1 MPEKFQ
7 GATEQSVNQQ
17 NSGEQSANVP
27 ASQQNHRRVDDYI
40 AWKKSIQQALSQ
52 FHQWLVRNGFEADQI
67 ESGLQITQGQ
77 LQTDRITLAFV
88 GEFSRGKTELIN
100 ALFFAQHGQRLL
112 PSKPGRTTMCPTELF
127 YDLSSRKSFLK
138 LLPIETRASDE
149 SIQSLKKKPDAWEE
163 YALDFSNIE
172 EMAQVMAQVCA
183 VNSVSKEAAKQ
194 LKFDSK
200 SLEQDLLNPK
210 NVLIP
215 RWRHALISFD
225 HPLLRQGLRIIDT
238 PGLNAL
244 GAEPELTLHLLQ
256 EAHAVL
262 FILSADTG
270 VTATDL
276 QIWEEHIKHL
286 SGRLN
291 ERMFA
296 VLNKIDTLWDDP
308 DGDETALKNLKRL
321 QQQTA
326 KVLGIPDNGII
337 LLSAKAALRGRLYA
351 EDELMQKSGLKELE
365 LLLFE
370 SILKGKELAI
380 REQVVDQ
387 SLRLMKTAQRHFK
400 DQLMKTEAERQSLES
415 THGRGEVKLFQL
427 NERVKR
433 EQDFYR
439 KRLLALTPLEQRLR
453 TQVPNWLE
461 PIQEDALAIIQDAL
475 VPAGKHWKKQEL
487 IDALVITFQKLNE
500 IFSILQSNLEQA
512 FMLIERLHKEYGK
525 DQDRFSMLYERFE
538 LSAFR
543 ERVYFL
549 EDSAK
554 RFSQSRFRLWKDRLF
569 NSLSF
574 TETMREGIAQLGMD
588 LRTELNAWIE
598 QSVTPILQHAQ
609 QRKEMWDAQAKKLQ
623 GLLENPADVPEEIE
637 RLKQQEQML
646 ALELENL
653 YSIITQIEPTEH
665 RLV

>member
-1 MPEKFQ
+1 MEAKGIMPDTELDNGQ
-7 GATEQSVNQQ
+7 ATAPN
-17 NSGEQSANVP
+17 
-27 ASQQNHRRVDDYI
+27 NHRRVDDYI
-40 AWKKSIQQALSQ
+40 AWKQGIQRALTQ
-52 FHQWLVRNGFEADQI
+52 FQEWLVRNGFEADQI
-67 ESGLQITQGQ
+67 ESGLQVTQGA

-127 YDLSSRKSFLK
+127 FDLHSRESFLQ
-138 LLPIETRASDE
+138 LLPIETRASEE
-149 SIQSLKKKPDAWEE
+149 SIQTLKKQPQLWEHHD
-163 YALDFSNIE
+163 LDFSDIE
-172 EMAQVMAQVCA
+172 KMAQVMSQVCA
-183 VNSVSKEAAKQ
+183 VNSVTKEEAKR
-194 LKFDSK
+194 LKFDAK

-210 NVLIP
+210 RVLIP
-215 RWRHALISFD
+215 KWRHALISFD

-244 GAEPELTLHLLQ
+244 GAEPELTINLLQ

-308 DGDETALKNLKRL
+308 DGDEIANRNLKRL

-326 KVLGIPDNGII
+326 QVLGIPNDGII

-351 EDELMQKSGLKELE
+351 EEDLLYKSGLKKLE
-365 LLLFE
+365 LMLFE

-380 REQVVDQ
+380 KEQVIDQ
-387 SLRLMKTAQRHFK
+387 SLRLMKTAQRLYK
-400 DQLMKTEAERQSLES
+400 NQLMTAEAERQSLES

-427 NERVKR
+427 NERVKK

-439 KRLLALTPLEQRLR
+439 KRLIALTPLEQRLR
-453 TQVPNWLE
+453 TQIPNWLE
-461 PIQEDALAIIQDAL
+461 PVQEESLSIIQEKLK
-475 VPAGKHWKKQEL
+475 PEGKHWKKQEL
-487 IDALVITFQKLNE
+487 HLALESTFEQLNE
-500 IFSILQSNLEQA
+500 IFSILQNNLEQA
-512 FMLIERLHKEYGK
+512 FMLIERLHKEYGR
-525 DQDRFSMLYERFE
+525 DQERFSMLYERFE

-543 ERVYFL
+543 ERVFFL

-554 RFSQSRFRLWKDRLF
+554 RFSQSRFKLWKDRLF

-574 TETMREGIAQLGMD
+574 TETLKESVNHLGED
-588 LRTELNAWIE
+588 LRVELNAWIE
-598 QSVTPILQHAQ
+598 QSITPILKHAQ
-609 QRKEMWDAQAKKLQ
+609 QRKEMWDAQANKLQ
-623 GLLENPADVPEEIE
+623 GLLENPADVPDEIE
-637 RLKQQEQML
+637 RLKFEENRLAQELGKLSHIIESINPSIENML
-646 ALELENL
+646 
-653 YSIITQIEPTEH
+653 
-665 RLV
+665 

>member
-1 MPEKFQ
+1 MPESEPAGEAVK
-7 GATEQSVNQQ
+7 QS
-17 NSGEQSANVP
+17 S
-27 ASQQNHRRVDDYI
+27 HRRVDDYI
-40 AWKKSIQQALSQ
+40 AWKTNIQQALSKFQ
-52 FHQWLVRNGFEADQI
+52 QWLVRNGFEADQI
-67 ESGLQITQGQ
+67 ENKLQITQGA

-127 YDLSSRKSFLK
+127 FDLNTRESFLK
-138 LLPIETRASDE
+138 LLPIETRATED
-149 SIQSLKKKPDAWEE
+149 SIQTFKKDINAWEHFD
-163 YALDFSNIE
+163 LNFSNIE
-172 EMAQVMAQVCA
+172 SMAEAMSQVCA
-183 VNSVSKEAAKQ
+183 VNSVSKAQAKN
-194 LKFDSK
+194 LKFDTK
-200 SLEQDLLNPK
+200 SLEQDLANPQ

-215 RWRHALISFD
+215 KWRHALISFD

-244 GAEPELTLHLLQ
+244 GAEPELTIHLLQ

-296 VLNKIDTLWDDP
+296 VLNKVDTLWNDP
-308 DGDETALKNLKRL
+308 DGDEVANLNLKRL

-326 KVLGIPDNGII
+326 QVLDIPEDGII

-351 EDELMQKSGLKELE
+351 EEELLKNSGLKKLE
-365 LLLFE
+365 LMLFE

-380 REQVVDQ
+380 KEQVIDQ
-387 SLRLMKTAQRHFK
+387 SLRLMKTAFRHFK
-400 DQLMKTEAERQSLES
+400 DRLVRTEAERQSLEA
-415 THGRGEVKLFQL
+415 THGRGEIKLFQL
-427 NERVKR
+427 NERVKK

-439 KRLLALTPLEQRLR
+439 KRLHALTPMEQRLR
-453 TQVPNWLE
+453 TQVPNWLA
-461 PIQEDALAIIQDAL
+461 PIQEEALLSLAKKV

-487 IDALVITFQKLNE
+487 QDCLDATFKELNE
-500 IFSILQSNLEQA
+500 IFSALQDNLEQA
-512 FMLIERLHKEYGK
+512 FLLIERLHKEYGR
-525 DQDRFSMLYERFE
+525 DQERFSMLYERFE

-543 ERVYFL
+543 ERIYFL
-549 EDSAK
+549 EDSSK
-554 RFSQSRFRLWKDRLF
+554 RFGQSRFRIWRERLM

-574 TETMREGIAQLGMD
+574 TETLRESIRHLGED
-588 LRTELNAWIE
+588 LRTELNTWIE

-609 QRKEMWDAQAKKLQ
+609 QRKEMWDTQATKLQ
-623 GLLENPADVPEEIE
+623 NLIENPADVPEEIE
-637 RLKQQEQML
+637 RLKQEEKL
-646 ALELENL
+646 IALEIEQLN
-653 YSIITQIEPTEH
+653 SIIAHIEPAEH
-665 RLV
+665 KLA